1 MLTQVTNTRTVYLPL
16 IVGVVAVSFAAIFIR
31 LADAPPL
38 VIASYRLTI
47 AAVVMVGLAAGSW
60 LRSGRAAPTK
70 LTGKDMLLLGVSS
83 ASLALHF
90 WAWIPSLERTSV
102 ASAVVLVTTS
112 PFMVAVASRFLFR
125 EALYRHTLVG
135 IAVGIVGGVV
145 IALGDASDEG
155 ELLGDVLAFGGAVA
169 IVGYLL
175 AGRTLRRHMTAL
187 TYNAWVYTGAAVM
200 LLTAAMVSGD
210 PFTGFTSE
218 TYLWMVM
225 LALVPQLIGHSLL
238 NWSLAHV
245 TATAVTI
252 AIMAEPV
259 IATALAILILSEVPP
274 WTSVLGGALVLSGI
288 YVALRNRRTEEK
300 ALGRRMD

>member
-1 MLTQVTNTRTVYLPL
+1 MLTQVTNTRTVYLTL

-47 AAVVMVGLAAGSW
+47 AAVVMGGLAAGSW
-60 LRSGRAAPTK
+60 LRSGRVAPTR
-70 LTGKDMLLLGVSS
+70 LTRKDMMLLGVSS
-83 ASLALHF
+83 TSLALHF
-90 WAWIPSLERTSV
+90 WVWILSLEYTSV
-102 ASAVVLVTTS
+102 ASSVVLVTTS
-112 PFMVAVASRFLFR
+112 PFIVAVASRVLFR
-125 EALYRHTLVG
+125 EALYPHTLVG

-145 IALGDASDEG
+145 IALGDASSEG
-155 ELLGDVLAFGGAVA
+155 KLLGDLLAFGGAVA
-169 IVGYLL
+169 IVGYMLT
-175 AGRTLRRHMTAL
+175 GRTLRRHMPAL
-187 TYNAWVYTGAAVM
+187 TYNTWVYTG
-200 LLTAAMVSGD
+200 TAAMLLVAAMVAGG

-225 LALVPQLIGHSLL
+225 LALVPQVIGHSLL

-252 AIMAEPV
+252 AVMAEPV
-259 IATALAILILSEVPP
+259 IATALAIPILGEVPP

-288 YVALRNRRTEEK
+288 YVALRNRRTE
-300 ALGRRMD
+300 GQTPMWRMD

>member
-1 MLTQVTNTRTVYLPL
+1 MLTQVTNTRTVYLSL

-47 AAVVMVGLAAGSW
+47 AAVVMAGLGAGSW
-60 LRSGRAAPTK
+60 LRSGRVAPTR
-70 LTGKDMLLLGVSS
+70 LTRKDVLLLGVSS

-90 WAWIPSLERTSV
+90 WAWILSLEYTSV
-102 ASAVVLVTTS
+102 ASSVVLVTTS
-112 PFMVAVASRFLFR
+112 PFIVAVASRVLFK
-125 EALYRHTLVG
+125 EALYPYTLVG

-145 IALGDASDEG
+145 IALGDASGEG
-155 ELLGDVLAFGGAVA
+155 NLLGDLLAFGGAVA
-169 IVGYLL
+169 IVGYMLT
-175 AGRTLRRHMTAL
+175 GRTLRRHMPAI
-187 TYNAWVYTGAAVM
+187 TYNTWVYTGTAVM
-200 LLTAAMVSGD
+200 LLVAATVAGG

-225 LALVPQLIGHSLL
+225 LALVPQVIGHSLL

-252 AIMAEPV
+252 AVMAEPV
-259 IATALAILILSEVPP
+259 IATALAIPILGETPP
-274 WTSVLGGALVLSGI
+274 WTSVLGGVLVLSGI
-288 YVALRNRRTEEK
+288 YVALRNSRTEEK
-300 ALGRRMD
+300 SLGWRMD